1 MSVFNTRRDP
11 RRVGIN
17 VDPIADLLHKL
28 ADDRVSVHKPCSIS
42 PREFTEQDSGGAV
55 DAKVILQD
63 VEPLIDVRVLRR
75 TA

>member
-11 RRVGIN
+11 RRVGLN

-42 PREFTEQDSGGAV
+42 PREITEQDSGAVV
-55 DAKVILQD
+55 DAKVMLQD